1 MVNQYENLSKEELIS
16 SRDDPKTFIFL
27 YTKNAGLLIFNPL
40 KQNINFSLF
49 LLTVTVKK
57 ITDSRK
63 TQNFGH

>member
-27 YTKNAGLLIFNPL
+27 YTTNAGLLIFNPL

-57 ITDSRK
+57 
-63 TQNFGH
+63 